1 MKIENSGISPLSSKP
16 TETTSRIEKKNERKE
31 LQTVR
36 SGQDVAEMSGNSR
49 LLAKARVSL
58 GNVAETNS
66 ARLGMIKEQVTS
78 GAYTIQLKDLA
89 QKLVARFYPK

>member
-1 MKIENSGISPLSSKP
+1 MKIENSGLLPLSSKS
-16 TETTSRIEKKNERKE
+16 TETSSRIEKKDERKE

-49 LLAKARVSL
+49 LLAKARASL

-66 ARLGMIKEQVTS
+66 ARLGLLKEQVAS